1 MTKKEYYKLV
11 DDLIRYSDSYYKNN
25 KSLISDK
32 EFDILLKKAEAFEAE
47 HPDWA
52 RPDSPTQGVGSD
64 LDGAVSLEHTRPMLS
79 LENTYNKEEV
89 RAWFDKM
96 TRHGVKEF
104 IVEPKYDGN
113 SFAARYV
120 KGKLVQGLTRGD
132 GKVGEDITQNLLL
145 VEALNG
151 VSKSFTGEVRG
162 EIIMTNTEFKRLN
175 TEGQYANPR
184 NLASGTLKLKDPEEF
199 KKRKLTAYVYWLE
212 DESVATHKESL
223 ETIKKIGLDSGWSFV
238 CKTFEEV
245 SKAIDGIWAMKKS
258 GKIDIELDGA
268 VLKVND
274 RKLWKDIGGTSKY
287 PHWAKAYKYDPET
300 AVTKV
305 KNVEFWVGHAGKITP
320 VAILEPVELS
330 GSTVQKASLNNKAF
344 MEDMDI
350 KIGDSVNIKKA
361 AEIIPYINYVI
372 KEAREDGHKR
382 TDVKFP
388 THCPSCGT
396 KLSKHAESHADF
408 NCMNESCKDRVVGTI
423 VKYCRVL
430 EIDGFGEIV
439 VGKMYDAG
447 VLKSIED
454 LYSLQ
459 SRKLAI
465 SEIDRMSADTAS
477 KLSDNVEKSK
487 SQPLEK
493 LLAAISIRN
502 AGEGTAKRL
511 VKHYS
516 DIDEIMKATALD
528 LTNIEDIGE
537 IVASSIVEFF
547 KKNKA
552 LVENLKRNGVNMKQ
566 PKKTGTTANL
576 LNGKSFCIT
585 GALSRLR
592 SDYEKEIDERGG
604 KNASGVSKATDYLV
618 TNDQTTQ
625 TSKLVKA
632 RELGVKIISEAEL
645 TKMLGI

>member
-1 MTKKEYYKLV
+1 
-11 DDLIRYSDSYYKNN
+11 
-25 KSLISDK
+25 
-32 EFDILLKKAEAFEAE
+32 
-47 HPDWA
+47 
-52 RPDSPTQGVGSD
+52 
-64 LDGAVSLEHTRPMLS
+64 
-79 LENTYNKEEV
+79 
-89 RAWFDKM
+89 
-96 TRHGVKEF
+96 
-104 IVEPKYDGN
+104 
-113 SFAARYV
+113 
-120 KGKLVQGLTRGD
+120 
-132 GKVGEDITQNLLL
+132 
-145 VEALNG
+145 
-151 VSKSFTGEVRG
+151 
-162 EIIMTNTEFKRLN
+162 
-175 TEGQYANPR
+175 
-184 NLASGTLKLKDPEEF
+184 
-199 KKRKLTAYVYWLE
+199 
-212 DESVATHKESL
+212 
-223 ETIKKIGLDSGWSFV
+223 
-238 CKTFEEV
+238 
-245 SKAIDGIWAMKKS
+245 
-258 GKIDIELDGA
+258 
-268 VLKVND
+268 
-274 RKLWKDIGGTSKY
+274 
-287 PHWAKAYKYDPET
+287 
-300 AVTKV
+300 
-305 KNVEFWVGHAGKITP
+305 
-320 VAILEPVELS
+320 
-330 GSTVQKASLNNKAF
+330 
-344 MEDMDI
+344 
-350 KIGDSVNIKKA
+350 
-361 AEIIPYINYVI
+361 
-372 KEAREDGHKR
+372 
-382 TDVKFP
+382 
-388 THCPSCGT
+388 
-396 KLSKHAESHADF
+396 
-408 NCMNESCKDRVVGTI
+408 
-423 VKYCRVL
+423 
-430 EIDGFGEIV
+430 
-439 VGKMYDAG
+439 MYDAG

-604 KNASGVSKATDYLV
+604 KNASGVSKTTDYLV